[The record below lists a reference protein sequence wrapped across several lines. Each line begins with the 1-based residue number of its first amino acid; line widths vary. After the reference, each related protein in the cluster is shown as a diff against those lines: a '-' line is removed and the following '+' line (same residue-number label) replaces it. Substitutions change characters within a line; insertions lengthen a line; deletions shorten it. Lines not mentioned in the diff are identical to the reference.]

1 MNLDIMFNQIPF
13 ERADA
18 PPSSCYHCG
27 LSAREYLYGTFNGA
41 RLSFCCQ
48 GCLSVCGYIYGAGL
62 ESYYDRRDKS
72 RPSAPPPLPPL
83 PSAAP
88 AFEDES
94 VFTSAGKDVLEA
106 MLIIEGIHCAAC
118 VWLIEKAAT
127 RTPGVVDATVNFST
141 HRMKVRWR
149 SPAASLDK
157 ILSRIVSLGYGAA
170 PYDAEAV
177 EAPLERKKNDVMVRL
192 SIAAFGT
199 LATMFMAEG
208 LYAGYFWG
216 IETGYRS
223 FLQWMSLIMTAPVVF
238 YSGAPFM
245 ASAWAGLRMRT
256 MTMDLPVALGAL
268 ITFFYSAWATV
279 AHRGDVYFDSAS
291 MFIFLILAGRYIEA
305 AARKKAGSAT
315 ARLASL
321 KTAMATVII
330 GGVRASVPVK
340 SVRPGDIVEVKP
352 GEEVPLDGVVI
363 DGESRVDESMLTGE
377 PMPVI
382 KAAGDR
388 VCAATINTD
397 GAFTF
402 KVTEIGGD
410 TRLSRIKRLVE
421 EAQMSK
427 APIQKM
433 ADAIAAY
440 FVPFILAAAAFTYIY
455 WSSHDPSRAVIYAV
469 AVLIITCP
477 CALALAT
484 PAAILA
490 GCGAAAREGVLIKS
504 GEALEKV
511 CKATHVVLDKTGTLT
526 EGRMSVTDVVPAEGL
541 TQDAVVAT
549 AAPAELSS
557 EHPLGKAVVAEAA
570 RRSIRTDD
578 KVEGFR
584 AYPGRGVECLAT
596 GLAPEAGGAAK
607 ALRAVAP
614 ISPCV
619 KLRMLAGNRDFMTDR
634 GVTVPQYLIDAEK
647 GLNAEGKTV
656 VYAAGQTSPD
666 NECQIAGIIAV
677 SDRLK
682 PESPALVK
690 ELYCMGLK
698 VTMLSGDS
706 PAAAEAV
713 ARRIGIQDVRAGV
726 LPEDKEKVVMSLQ
739 KDGDVV
745 VMVGDGIND
754 GPALARADIGMA
766 IGSGTD
772 LAIGSSDIILLN
784 GNPMM
789 VARALKI
796 SKKTMRTVRQNL
808 WTSFVYNMVF
818 TPLAALGY
826 VVPVVAAVAMPL
838 SSLAVIGNSVRAG
851 RVRRA

>member
-1 MNLDIMFNQIPF
+1 MNSDIMLNQIPF
-13 ERADA
+13 EREDA
-18 PPSSCYHCG
+18 PPASCYHCG
-27 LSAREYLYGTFNGA
+27 LSSREYLHGTFNGA
-41 RLSFCCQ
+41 RLPFCCR
-48 GCLSVCGYIYGAGL
+48 GCLSVCEYIYDAGL

-72 RPSAPPPLPPL
+72 RPSAPPPLP
-83 PSAAP
+83 STAP
-88 AFEDES
+88 AFEDDS

-106 MLIIEGIHCAAC
+106 MLIIDGIHCSAC
-118 VWLIEKAAT
+118 VWLIEKVVH
-127 RTPGVVDATVNFST
+127 RTPGVVDASVNFST
-141 HRMKVRWR
+141 HRMRVRWR

-157 ILSRIVSLGYGAA
+157 IISRVVSLGYGAA

-223 FLQWMSLIMTAPVVF
+223 FLQWMSLVMTAPVVF

-245 ASAWAGLRMRT
+245 ASAWAGLRHRT

-305 AARKKAGSAT
+305 AAKKKAGSAT

-330 GGVRASVPVK
+330 GGVRATVSVK
-340 SVRPGDIVEVKP
+340 SVWPGDMVEVKP
-352 GEEVPLDGVVI
+352 GEEVPLDGVVVE
-363 DGESRVDESMLTGE
+363 GESRVDESMLTGE
-377 PMPVI
+377 PMPVR
-382 KAAGDR
+382 KSVGDR
-388 VCAATINTD
+388 VCAATTNTD

-402 KVTEIGGD
+402 KVTATGGD
-410 TRLSRIKRLVE
+410 TRLSRITRLVE

-440 FVPFILAAAAFTYIY
+440 FVPFILVAAVLTYIY

-490 GCGAAAREGVLIKS
+490 GCGAAAGEGVLIKS
-504 GEALEKV
+504 GEALERV
-511 CKATHVVLDKTGTLT
+511 CKATHVVLDKTGTIT
-526 EGRMSVTDVVPAEGL
+526 EGRMSVTDVVPVEGL
-541 TQDAVVAT
+541 TQDAVVAI
-549 AAPAELSS
+549 AAPTEIFS

-570 RRSIRTDD
+570 RRAIRTD
-578 KVEGFR
+578 KKTEGFR
-584 AYPGRGVECLAT
+584 AYPGRGVECFTT
-596 GLAPEAGGAAK
+596 GLAPKAAGAAK
-607 ALRAVAP
+607 TLRVVTPLRACA
-614 ISPCV
+614 
-619 KLRMLAGNRDFMTDR
+619 KLRLLAGNRAFMTDR
-634 GVTVPQYLIDAEK
+634 GVTVPQYLIEAEK
-647 GLNAEGKTV
+647 RLNAEGKTV
-656 VYAAGQTSPD
+656 VYAARQAGPD
-666 NECQIAGIIAV
+666 KECAVAGIIAV

-682 PESPALVK
+682 PESAALVR
-690 ELYCMGLK
+690 ELYGMGLK

-706 PAAAEAV
+706 QAAAEAV
-713 ARRIGIQDVRAGV
+713 AGRIGIQDVRAGV
-726 LPEDKEKVVMSLQ
+726 LPEDKEKVIISLQ
-739 KDGDVV
+739 KDGAVV

-796 SKKTMRTVRQNL
+796 SQKTMRTVRQNL

>member
-1 MNLDIMFNQIPF
+1 MNLDIMLN
-13 ERADA
+13 EYTDA
-18 PPSSCYHCG
+18 EPSCCYHCG
-27 LSAREYLYGTFNGA
+27 LSSREHIYGTFNGA
-41 RLSFCCQ
+41 RLYFCCQ

-62 ESYYDRRDKS
+62 ESYYDRRYKS
-72 RPSAPPPLPPL
+72 RPGAPPPLPPM
-83 PSAAP
+83 PSAAR
-88 AFEDES
+88 AFEDDS
-94 VFTSAGKDVLEA
+94 VFTSAGKDVKEA
-106 MLIIEGIHCAAC
+106 TLIIDGIHCAAC
-118 VWLIEKAAT
+118 VWLIEKVAT
-127 RTPGVVDATVNFST
+127 RTPGVVDASLNFST

-149 SPAASLDK
+149 SPATTLDN
-157 ILSRIVSLGYGAA
+157 ILSRVVSLGYGAA
-170 PYDAEAV
+170 PYDAEAA
-177 EAPLERKKNDVMVRL
+177 EAPLERKKNDVLVRL

-208 LYAGYFWG
+208 LYAGYFRG

-223 FLQWMSLIMTAPVVF
+223 FLQWMSLGMTAPVVF

-245 ASAWAGLRMRT
+245 ASAWAGLRHRT

-279 AHRGDVYFDSAS
+279 AHRGDIYFDSAS
-291 MFIFLILAGRYIEA
+291 MFIFLILAGRYLEA

-321 KTAMATVII
+321 KTGMATVII

-352 GEEVPLDGVVI
+352 GEQVPLDGVVI
-363 DGESRVDESMLTGE
+363 EGESRVDESMLTGE
-377 PMPVI
+377 PMPVR

-388 VCAATINTD
+388 VCGATTNTD

-402 KVTEIGGD
+402 KVTETGGD
-410 TRLSRIKRLVE
+410 TRLSRITRLVE

-427 APIQKM
+427 APIQKI

-440 FVPFILAAAAFTYIY
+440 FVPFILAAAALTYIY
-455 WSSHDPSRAVIYAV
+455 WSSHAPAHAVIYAV
-469 AVLIITCP
+469 SVLIITCP

-484 PAAILA
+484 PAAIFA
-490 GCGAAAREGVLIKS
+490 GAGAAAREGVLIRS
-504 GEALEKV
+504 GEALERV

-526 EGRMSVTDVVPAEGL
+526 EGRMSVTDVVPAQGL
-541 TQDAVVAT
+541 TQDAVVAI
-549 AAPAELSS
+549 AAPVELYS
-557 EHPLGKAVVAEAA
+557 EHPVGKAVVAEAA
-570 RRSIRTDD
+570 RRSIRVYG

-584 AYPGRGVECLAT
+584 AYPGRGVECLTA
-596 GLAPEAGGAAK
+596 GPAREAVAMAK
-607 ALRAVAP
+607 APGAIGPGRD
-614 ISPCV
+614 CV
-619 KLRMLAGNRDFMTDR
+619 KPRLLAGNRNFMTEK
-634 GVTVPQYLIDAEK
+634 GVTAPPYLIEAEK
-647 GLNAEGKTV
+647 RLSAEGKTV
-656 VYAAGQTSPD
+656 VYAARQTGPEAGD
-666 NECQIAGIIAV
+666 CAIAGIIAV
-677 SDRLK
+677 SDQLK
-682 PESPALVK
+682 PESAALVK
-690 ELYCMGLK
+690 ELYGMGLK

-713 ARRIGIQDVRAGV
+713 ARRIGLKDVRAGV
-726 LPEDKEKVVMSLQ
+726 LPEDKEKVIMSLQ
-739 KDGDVV
+739 KNGEVV

-789 VARALKI
+789 VARALEI

-808 WTSFVYNMVF
+808 WTSFAYNMVF

>member
-1 MNLDIMFNQIPF
+1 MNLDIMLSPLPAEFT
-13 ERADA
+13 DA
-18 PPSSCYHCG
+18 AASCCYHCG
-27 LSAREYLYGTFNGA
+27 LGSREYLYGTFNGA
-41 RLSFCCQ
+41 VQSFCCE

-62 ESYYDRRDKS
+62 ESYYDRREKS
-72 RPSAPPPLPPL
+72 RPGAPPPLPPL
-83 PSAAP
+83 PSAANS
-88 AFEDES
+88 FEDDSAFAS
-94 VFTSAGKDVLEA
+94 VGKDVKEA
-106 MLIIEGIHCAAC
+106 TLIIEGIHCSAC
-118 VWLIEKAAT
+118 VWLIEKVAV
-127 RTPGVVDATVNFST
+127 RTQGVVEASVNFST

-149 SPAASLDK
+149 SQAVSLDS
-157 ILSRIVSLGYGAA
+157 ILSRIVSLGYGVV

-192 SIAAFGT
+192 SVAAFGT

-208 LYAGYFWG
+208 LYAGYFRG
-216 IETGYRS
+216 METGYRS
-223 FLQWMSLIMTAPVVF
+223 FLQWTSLFMTAPVVF

-245 ASAWAGLRMRT
+245 ASAWAGLRHRT
-256 MTMDLPVALGAL
+256 MTMDMPVALGAL
-268 ITFFYSAWATV
+268 ITFFYSAWSTV
-279 AHRGDVYFDSAS
+279 LQRGDVYFDSAS
-291 MFIFLILAGRYIEA
+291 MFILLILAGRYLEA

-352 GEEVPLDGVVI
+352 GEQVPLDGVVI

-377 PMPVI
+377 PMPVK

-388 VCAATINTD
+388 VCAATTNTD

-402 KVTEIGGD
+402 KVTETGKD
-410 TRLSRIKRLVE
+410 TRLSRITRLVE
-421 EAQMSK
+421 EAQTGK
-427 APIQKM
+427 APIQKI
-433 ADAIAAY
+433 ADAVAAY
-440 FVPFILAAAAFTYIY
+440 FVPFILVAAALTYIY
-455 WSSHDPSRAVIYAV
+455 WSSHDPTRAVIYAV

-504 GEALEKV
+504 GEALERV

-526 EGRMSVTDVVPAEGL
+526 EGRMSVTDVVPANGL

-557 EHPLGKAVVAEAA
+557 EHPVGKAIVAEAA
-570 RRSIRTDD
+570 RRSIRTDG

-584 AYPGRGVECLAT
+584 AYPGRGVECLT
-596 GLAPEAGGAAK
+596 TSLAPAADG
-607 ALRAVAP
+607 LRAIEP
-614 ISPCV
+614 IRACV
-619 KLRMLAGNRDFMTDR
+619 KPRLLAGNRNFMTEM
-634 GVTVPQYLIDAEK
+634 GVTVPQYLIEAEK
-647 GLNAEGKTV
+647 RLNAEGKTV
-656 VYAAGQTSPD
+656 VYAARQTGPEAV
-666 NECQIAGIIAV
+666 ECAVAGIIAV

-682 PESPALVK
+682 PESAALVK

-706 PAAAEAV
+706 PAAAEAM

-726 LPEDKEKVVMSLQ
+726 LPEDKEKVIMSLQ
-739 KDGDVV
+739 QDGDVV

-789 VARALKI
+789 VARALEI

-826 VVPVVAAVAMPL
+826 VVPVMAAVAMPL